1 MASMV
6 LITGNLAWERRVLTR
21 QFVKIAQ
28 EAFKLVVSNG
38 HGKMKISEFDLT
50 VI

>member
-1 MASMV
+1 MV

-21 QFVKIAQ
+21 QFVELAQ
-28 EAFKLVVSNG
+28 EVFKFIASNS
-38 HGKMKISEFDLT
+38 HRKMKKSEFDLT